1 MFVDIDSLAR
11 GINDRLLRL
20 DKVAFT
26 WVSEYFNRATEVK
39 RYFDQHLSKH
49 ADFCKLSNAQL

>member
-11 GINDRLLRL
+11 GINDRLLRH

-26 WVSEYFNRATEVK
+26 WVSEDYFNWATEVK
-39 RYFDQHLSKH
+39 RYFDQHL
-49 ADFCKLSNAQL
+49 